1 MSRPRLDADDE
12 YQLTGDEDYDEPA
25 LSTEQYTGDD
35 GTQVHVIR
43 ADIDQDGSTDA
54 EEYSERYRD
63 GSSARGL
70 LENYEDGSSYEREV
84 EMDRSGRVKSIR
96 EEERDELGDLTSG
109 RYDDDGDGQI
119 DRELRDVDGDGELDD
134 VQVNRR
140 RGKASQFDFEAKGEW
155 DVDADGDGDT
165 DWKSDVKANRSGI
178 DHRVDVFDD
187 GDVVAHDD
195 SHMDRRG
202 SRRDVETDPDGDGE
216 FDERDV
222 RFR

>member
-1 MSRPRLDADDE
+1 MSRPRLDVDDE
-12 YQLTGDEDYDEPA
+12 YQLTGDEEYDEPA
-25 LSTEQYTGDD
+25 LSTEQYTDDD

-54 EEYSERYRD
+54 EEYSERRRD

-70 LENYEDGSSYEREV
+70 IENYEDGSSYEREV
-84 EMDRSGRVKSIR
+84 DMDQSGRVKSIR
-96 EEERDELGDLTSG
+96 EEERDDLGDLKSG
-109 RYDDDGDGQI
+109 RYDDDGDGKI
-119 DRELRDVDGDGELDD
+119 DREYRDVDGDGEAEWS
-134 VQVNRR
+134 VVNDR
-140 RGKASQFDFEAKGEW
+140 RGRASRFDFDAKGEW

-165 DWKSDVKANRSGI
+165 DWRSNLQAGRSGV
-178 DHRVDVFDD
+178 DHQVDVLED

-202 SRRDVETDPDGDGE
+202 SRRDVEIDTDRDGE

-222 RFR
+222 HFR